1 MAAYC
6 ICKGLLSFNSVN
18 FGVKLIVNSK
28 WFQKHL
34 KFLFGSLSSTKKKD
48 ICFQQ
53 MSFFLGSAAWAAPSS
68 VIEMLGANEIAPVL
82 RFCLRQNARTAQM
95 RRATVC
101 PTGTYMVL

>member
-1 MAAYC
+1 MEEFSD
-6 ICKGLLSFNSVN
+6 G
-18 FGVKLIVNSK
+18 
-28 WFQKHL
+28 
-34 KFLFGSLSSTKKKD
+34 GSTPPASTKKKD

-95 RRATVC
+95 RRPTVC
-101 PTGTYMVL
+101 PTGTYTGSMIKEDRSPKDGLPSFV